1 MASAKVEIEVV
12 HKTKVYKTVSEQIQ
26 RMIRDGLMK
35 AGDWLPPERELAEM
49 FNVSRTS
56 LRDAIRNL
64 EQLGL
69 VEPRHGE
76 GTVVRDRD
84 EIRPKPRSRG
94 VELLGLSPQS
104 QEDVLRHLIG
114 EEVRADDPLG
124 KRPHRPTVPTI
135 GLGKGGLVVPADRDD
150 ERGVARRREVEPHNE
165 LRVTRRA

>member
-1 MASAKVEIEVV
+1 IGASISRIVLFSCPRYNKFPTRAAHAGPTGLSTPALFRNPKMARKTLDSGWCRVLNSAQCSDHSTTWAPRSSLSMAQAKVEIEVV

-69 VEPRHGE
+69 VE
-76 GTVVRDRD
+76 
-84 EIRPKPRSRG
+84 
-94 VELLGLSPQS
+94 
-104 QEDVLRHLIG
+104 
-114 EEVRADDPLG
+114 
-124 KRPHRPTVPTI
+124 
-135 GLGKGGLVVPADRDD
+135 
-150 ERGVARRREVEPHNE
+150 
-165 LRVTRRA
+165 